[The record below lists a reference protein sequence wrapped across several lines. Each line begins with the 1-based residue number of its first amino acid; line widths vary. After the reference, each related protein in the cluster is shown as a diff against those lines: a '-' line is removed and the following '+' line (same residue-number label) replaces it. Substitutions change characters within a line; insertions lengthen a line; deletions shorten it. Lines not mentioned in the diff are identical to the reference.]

1 VSPTKRANKAAKA
14 KRPNAAKEPK
24 QRVHVELPWPLYL
37 RAKEV
42 AVQMTKRL
50 GYHVAMRDIFV
61 PAIENHLENIRNEGR

>member
-1 VSPTKRANKAAKA
+1 M
-14 KRPNAAKEPK
+14 
-24 QRVHVELPWPLYL
+24 HVELPWPLYL